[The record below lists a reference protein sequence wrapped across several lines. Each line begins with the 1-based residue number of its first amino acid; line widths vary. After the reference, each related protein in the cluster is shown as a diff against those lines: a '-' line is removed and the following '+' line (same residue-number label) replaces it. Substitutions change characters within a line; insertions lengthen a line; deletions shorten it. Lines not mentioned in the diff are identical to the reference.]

1 MTDLEA
7 DLMIARTE
15 IQWLKEIIKE
25 MRGKKCSFGDGITIK
40 PDGINELDPCIYEDA
55 EIHTNV
61 TVVVKRCTKCGNI
74 ELVWHRQE
82 DTEDIL
88 AGDLDGH

>member
-1 MTDLEA
+1 MTDLEM
-7 DLMIARTE
+7 DLLIAKGE
-15 IQWLKEIIKE
+15 IERLKTIIKA
-25 MRGKKCSFGDGITIK
+25 MTKNKCSFGEGITVK
-40 PDGINELDPCIYEDA
+40 PDGINELDPCLYEDA

-88 AGDLDGH
+88 AGDWNGH